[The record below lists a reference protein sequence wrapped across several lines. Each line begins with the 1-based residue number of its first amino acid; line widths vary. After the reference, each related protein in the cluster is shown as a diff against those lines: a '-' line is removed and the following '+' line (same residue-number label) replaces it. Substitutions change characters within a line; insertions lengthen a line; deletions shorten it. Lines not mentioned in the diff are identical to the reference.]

1 MFVLSTNVAPSINEV
16 HHLLQSWWNN
26 NKKITLLLERKKED
40 QKMWLALKLI
50 IEHKTNETSFKN
62 NKSNQSYDKLIHEDD
77 KTMTL

>member
-1 MFVLSTNVAPSINEV
+1 VFVLSTNVAPSINEV

-26 NKKITLLLERKKED
+26 NKKITLRLEKKKPKD
-40 QKMWLALKLI
+40 ALKLI

-77 KTMTL
+77 KTMML